1 MKRTMHRLTRTLC
14 AAALV
19 VSSAATAQVGDLDMR
34 LPMDIDADK
43 TTYDGRN
50 SMIIFSGLRLTQ
62 GHISIQADEG
72 RATRME
78 LEDSAWQFS
87 GNVVI
92 DVGAGHI
99 ECDAA
104 TLNFDEFQLK
114 HAAVTGS
121 PAKYRLK
128 RRSAT
133 EDTYAEAGRLSY
145 DVAAGVIEFSG
156 NAVITEGGNQISSNL
171 LVYNIAEQR
180 INAQSSGEEDGRVR
194 ITYTPP
200 SGIAPPAGKETQAG
214 DEIATD
220 TADDEPGATPE
231 AEPTEPP
238 PEEAGKQGDRGQ

>member
-1 MKRTMHRLTRTLC
+1 MRRLPLTI
-14 AAALV
+14 AAMLLLT
-19 VSSAATAQVGDLDMR
+19 SAGVAAQVNDLDMR

-43 TTYDGRN
+43 TTYDGKN

-92 DVGAGHI
+92 DIGAGHI

-104 TLNFDEFQLK
+104 ELQFDEFQLK
-114 HAAVTGS
+114 RATVTGS
-121 PAKYRLK
+121 PAKYRL
-128 RRSAT
+128 RRSGADD
-133 EDTYAEAGRLSY
+133 ETYAEAGRLSY
-145 DVAAGVIEFSG
+145 DVSAGVIEFSDQ
-156 NAVITEGGNQISSNL
+156 ATITEGGNQISSNV

-180 INAQSSGEEDGRVR
+180 INAQSSGEDEGRVR

-200 SGIAPPAGKETQAG
+200 DGVTPPGEEPPG
-214 DEIATD
+214 DE
-220 TADDEPGATPE
+220 DETE
-231 AEPTEPP
+231 AEP
-238 PEEAGKQGDRGQ
+238 GDENQ

>member
-1 MKRTMHRLTRTLC
+1 MTHCPPKTLL
-14 AAALV
+14 LV
-19 VSSAATAQVGDLDMR
+19 SLILSLPSAAQVTDLDMR
-34 LPMDIDADK
+34 LPMDIDADR
-43 TTYDGRN
+43 TTYDGKN

-62 GHISIQADEG
+62 GRISIQADEG

-92 DVGAGHI
+92 DIGAGHI

-104 TLNFDEFQLK
+104 TLNFDEFQLR

-121 PAKYRLK
+121 PATYRL
-128 RRSAT
+128 RRQGAA

-145 DVAAGVIEFSG
+145 DVRAGVIEFSQQ
-156 NAVITEGGNQISSNL
+156 AVITEGGNQIASNV

-180 INAQSSGEEDGRVR
+180 INAQSSGAEDGRVR

-200 SGIAPPAGKETQAG
+200 ENIALPG
-214 DEIATD
+214 DAT
-220 TADDEPGATPE
+220 AT
-231 AEPTEPP
+231 TEPQP
-238 PEEAGKQGDRGQ
+238 VETAPTDSDDADASDTESDADPAAEDERQ